1 MQQNALD
8 RFQQFLDMLLNER
21 RVSKHTLSNYQRDI
35 KRLIEFCDQQ
45 EHVDWNLMSDA
56 TIRQYISQRHRRGLS
71 GKSLQRELSA
81 IRTFYRYLMT
91 EGWVKHNPAELVQAP
106 KTVRHLPETLD
117 VDQLTRLLE
126 IEAKTDLEK
135 RDHAI
140 LELFYSS
147 GIRLSELIGLN
158 ISDIDRHEKII
169 EVTGKGNKTRRVP
182 VGRPALKA
190 IETWLEVRTKLAAV
204 AEKAVF
210 VSQKGNRLSPR
221 SVQQRI
227 KLWQQKQGIDV
238 RLYPHLLRHSFASH
252 VLESSQ
258 DLRAVQEL
266 LGHANISTTQIYT
279 HLDFQHLAQVYDE
292 AHPRAQ
298 SKSSRK
304 KKYHHE

>member
-8 RFQQFLDMLLNER
+8 CVQQFLDMLLNER
-21 RVSKHTLSNYQRDI
+21 RVSRHTLSNYQRDI

-45 EHVDWNLMSDA
+45 DHTDWQIIND
-56 TIRQYISQRHRRGLS
+56 THIRQFISQRHRRGLS

-91 EGWVKHNPAELVQAP
+91 EGQLKHNPAELVQAP
-106 KTVRHLPETLD
+106 KTARNLPETLD
-117 VDQLTRLLE
+117 IEKVNHLLNF
-126 IEAKTDLEK
+126 EAKTDLEK

-158 ISDIDRHEKII
+158 TSDIDKHEKII

-182 VGRPALKA
+182 VGKHALTA
-190 IETWLEVRTKLAAV
+190 IETWLAVRTKLADIN
-204 AEKAVF
+204 EKAVF
-210 VSQKGNRLSPR
+210 VSQKGCRISPR

-238 RLYPHLLRHSFASH
+238 RIYPHILRHSFASH

-279 HLDFQHLAQVYDE
+279 HLDFQHLARVYDD
-292 AHPRAQ
+292 ANPRAQ
-298 SKSSRK
+298 KKTPRK
-304 KKYHHE
+304 KIPQ